1 MHPVLRRVD
10 SRAAPDLAQRH
21 APRSSP
27 DPQAGL
33 LREVFLASFRTCPAS
48 QTYHHA
54 YIGGLLE
61 HTVAVASLCDEL
73 APRYDGVDAPL
84 LVTAALLHDIGKV
97 DELTYDTGIGYT
109 DEGRLTGHVVL
120 GAMRVREAARRA
132 RLDRQTLMKLE
143 HAILSHHGELEWG
156 SPKRP
161 STLEALILHHVDNLD
176 AKAAGFASLL
186 KGASSIEESWTDA
199 ANLFRRPLY
208 SPRAIE
214 DDRPHRPAEDESV
227 LQHLRLVAAEPRMR
241 LESSVR
247 ALWRL
252 TDAGSRGGI
261 MSGLPQVEI
270 GVFGGSGFY

>member
-1 MHPVLRRVD
+1 VGKGKAGVVRATFINELTEGCRVDGTYFLRARDLRAARNGDAYLAMELSDKTGAIQAVLFRPAPAATAIPTGAAVDVTGTITSYRGVRRVSVD
-10 SRAAPDLAQRH
+10 GLLPARQWDPASLVGECT
-21 APRSSP
+21 RSS
-27 DPQAGL
+27 D
-33 LREVFLASFRTCPAS
+33 EVFLASFRTCPAS

-61 HTVAVASLCDEL
+61 HTVAVASLCAEL

-120 GAMRVREAARRA
+120 GAMRVREAARRT

-186 KGASSIEESWTDA
+186 KGGQ
-199 ANLFRRPLY
+199 L
-208 SPRAIE
+208 
-214 DDRPHRPAEDESV
+214 DR
-227 LQHLRLVAAEPRMR
+227 
-241 LESSVR
+241 
-247 ALWRL
+247 
-252 TDAGSRGGI
+252 
-261 MSGLPQVEI
+261 
-270 GVFGGSGFY
+270 